1 MNAGEDMIIK
11 TSTFYVLDWGAAI
24 FINGGSFS
32 GEGITIENIATQLLN
47 DNFVYEY
54 EGGGI
59 YAYNSDSFEVKDSI
73 FKNINYAEKG
83 GAIFLSMSNRVKG
96 WGVPA
101 QPKYKIISCTFT
113 SNLALLGGA
122 IYVESVDYTEITS
135 CTFDGN
141 KAYKLTSGGD
151 GGAIY
156 YESKG
161 N

>member
-1 MNAGEDMIIK
+1 MVVK
-11 TSTFYVLDWGAAI
+11 SSTFHVLDWGAAI
-24 FINGGSFS
+24 FINGGTFV
-32 GEGITIENIATQLLN
+32 GEGITVENIATQLLN
-47 DNFVYEY
+47 DNFSYEY

-73 FKNINYAEKG
+73 FKNMNYAEKG
-83 GAIFLSMSNRVKG
+83 GAIFLSMSNRIKG
-96 WGVPA
+96 REIPV
-101 QPKYKIISCTFT
+101 QPTYKITSSTFT

-122 IYVESVDYTEITS
+122 IYVEGVDHTEITS

-141 KAYKLTSGGD
+141 KAYTFTSGGD

-161 N
+161 KQ